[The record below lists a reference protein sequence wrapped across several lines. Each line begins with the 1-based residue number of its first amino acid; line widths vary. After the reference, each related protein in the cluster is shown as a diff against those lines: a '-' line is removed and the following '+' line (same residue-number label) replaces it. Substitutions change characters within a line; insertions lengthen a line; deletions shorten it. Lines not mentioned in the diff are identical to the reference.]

1 MAGSADLWDITAVMI
16 PNRRLLVVF
25 VLIGLVAGAS
35 VKASRLWAVAQ
46 ADAEK
51 TSIQERLD
59 RVRAD
64 LFARAERIKEDI
76 HELKAVLAFDPRSAE
91 GHLLLGIAY
100 RALGSAELMGEAV
113 AELRQALALNPGFAP
128 AHLYLAHIYLD
139 LGRAGRAREEMWA
152 ALVQVPGNPQFLALL
167 GETERQLK
175 SGKGPGSDILRF

>member
-64 LFARAERIKEDI
+64 LFARAERIKPERNASKKTYTSSKQSLHSI
-76 HELKAVLAFDPRSAE
+76 
-91 GHLLLGIAY
+91 
-100 RALGSAELMGEAV
+100 
-113 AELRQALALNPGFAP
+113 
-128 AHLYLAHIYLD
+128 
-139 LGRAGRAREEMWA
+139 RAR
-152 ALVQVPGNPQFLALL
+152 P
-167 GETERQLK
+167 R
-175 SGKGPGSDILRF
+175 DICF

>member
-1 MAGSADLWDITAVMI
+1 
-16 PNRRLLVVF
+16 
-25 VLIGLVAGAS
+25 
-35 VKASRLWAVAQ
+35 
-46 ADAEK
+46 
-51 TSIQERLD
+51 
-59 RVRAD
+59 
-64 LFARAERIKEDI
+64 
-76 HELKAVLAFDPRSAE
+76 
-91 GHLLLGIAY
+91 
-100 RALGSAELMGEAV
+100 MGEAV